1 MSLLQPLVGI
11 CRLEI
16 GFSQANFVT
25 PCSLANC
32 CNGYVLLD
40 KPLAYS
46 REAESDL
53 KELDSIEAQV
63 LSKLLGL
70 NSSAGAEQDSEGLDT
85 MPDIANL
92 LKGLTQSEGLAT
104 DMETKLDAILAKLDG
119 LINSLGPEGEG
130 EVGKGS
136 QGRELEEG
144 TSNPDESQAKS

>member
-1 MSLLQPLVGI
+1 ML
-11 CRLEI
+11 
-16 GFSQANFVT
+16 
-25 PCSLANC
+25 LANC

-40 KPLAYS
+40 EPLARS

-70 NSSAGAEQDSEGLDT
+70 SSSNGTSATGAEQDTEGLDT

-130 EVGKGS
+130 KAGKGRP
-136 QGRELEEG
+136 GGELEEG
-144 TSNPDESQAKS
+144 TSNPGESQAPSKHTLFVE